1 MKRFSSLLLLVI
13 AALVGY
19 RAVSDLLEESR
30 DFR

>member
-1 MKRFSSLLLLVI
+1 MKRIFCGALFIV

-19 RAVSDLLEESR
+19 RAVSDLMEDSR

>member
-1 MKRFSSLLLLVI
+1 MKKVLCGVLFAI

-19 RAVSDLLEESR
+19 RAVSDLMEESR